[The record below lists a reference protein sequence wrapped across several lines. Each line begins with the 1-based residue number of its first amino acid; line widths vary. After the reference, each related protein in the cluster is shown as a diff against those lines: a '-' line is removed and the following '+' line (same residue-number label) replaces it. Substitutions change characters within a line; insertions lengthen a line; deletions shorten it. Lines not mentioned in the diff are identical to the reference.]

1 MRTSTMRSKPVVMAA
16 ILALAVLAAFLLIG
30 AGANILLRRRDDR
43 KRGWLMIAAG
53 LVTLANVALYASTPP
68 QL

>member
-1 MRTSTMRSKPVVMAA
+1 MTDMISAM
-16 ILALAVLAAFLLIG
+16 LALAVLAAFLLIG
-30 AGANILLRRRDDR
+30 AGVNILLRRSDDR

-53 LVTLANVALYASTPP
+53 LVTLANVALYASTP